1 VVKKRVAPKKP
12 KGKKTSKKAGADK
25 RGDRSRLDLEP
36 LQRHIRKRIKELEN
50 RRAAGGGLEAG
61 ATRGESEEETIERLR
76 NALETLEDICFP
88 AMDIP
93 I

>member
-1 VVKKRVAPKKP
+1 MVKKRVAPKKAAR
-12 KGKKTSKKAGADK
+12 KKTSKKAETET
-25 RGDRSRLDLEP
+25 RGDRSRLDLKP
-36 LQRHIRKRIKELEN
+36 LQRHIRRRIKDLEN
-50 RRAAGGGLEAG
+50 RRAAGAGLEAA
-61 ATRGESEEETIERLR
+61 ATRGESAEETIERLQ